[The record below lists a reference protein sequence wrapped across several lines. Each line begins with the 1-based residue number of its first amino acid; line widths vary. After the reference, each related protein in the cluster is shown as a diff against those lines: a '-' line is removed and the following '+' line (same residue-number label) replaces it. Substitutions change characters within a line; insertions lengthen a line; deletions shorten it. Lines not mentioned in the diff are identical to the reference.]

1 MKMRNKLLISILDQ
15 THLSNSIFKH
25 VLVQRKK
32 YLTFYF
38 LQK

>member
-1 MKMRNKLLISILDQ
+1 MGMRNKLLISILDQ

-25 VLVQRKK
+25 VLVQREK

-38 LQK
+38 L